1 MKELYMPYTNL
12 CRKITAKTSL
22 HTLADRLPDDSR
34 VLMLLGLDGD
44 CDFSRKRT
52 RYLPHLCGKE
62 ELLTLIDSE
71 PGPEL
76 RPVHGLP
83 DYLVLCRRHAVW
95 VPDLMRSETEAG

>member
-22 HTLADRLPDDSR
+22 HTLADRLPDDAR

-62 ELLTLIDSE
+62 ELLTLIDSD

-83 DYLVLCRRHAVW
+83 DYLV
-95 VPDLMRSETEAG
+95 PDLMRSETEAG

>member
-1 MKELYMPYTNL
+1 MQ
-12 CRKITAKTSL
+12 
-22 HTLADRLPDDSR
+22 ADNGKNKSAY
-34 VLMLLGLDGD
+34 LGRPSAGRRLDGD

-62 ELLTLIDSE
+62 DLLTLIDSD